1 MLILYIVL
9 VVLAVLILAA
19 LILIQNNKGGGLS
32 TELTGLNNQ
41 ILGVQRTSDILE
53 KGTWLFAVILLVLC
67 LSAPWFIPDDKT
79 SKEKSLSKEENFL
92 NNMNLKS
99 QPAQDAGTLKLPVE
113 TKKEAPKTTPA
124 ETEKKPAEDK
134 K

>member
-53 KGTWLFAVILLVLC
+53 KGTWIFAVILLVLC
-67 LSAPWFIPDDKT
+67 LSAPWFIPNDKT

-99 QPAQDAGTLKLPVE
+99 QPAQDTTGTLKLPVE
-113 TKKEAPKTTPA
+113 TKKELPKTT
-124 ETEKKPAEDK
+124 TPAEDK